1 MAALTLLVVC
11 ALAAALL
18 WAPPW
23 AGRYRLTSILS
34 RPRTGRWSAPSFRS
48 PLAIRREDAER
59 RRALIWLCRVMA
71 AELRAG
77 QPPESAL
84 RVAAVEAGPLVG
96 ELTDAESL
104 RRTARREEGLH
115 ALSYLA
121 VCWEVASETGAGLAA
136 VVDELAANLTEQE
149 ELRAEVCARTAGPRT
164 TALMLTGLPLV
175 GLAMSG
181 GLGGSPLAFLFTT
194 PLGLLCLGGG
204 LLLDLIGAWWTL
216 RLVRGAVDH
225 P

>member
-1 MAALTLLVVC
+1 MTLLVVC
-11 ALAAALL
+11 ASTAALL
-18 WAPPW
+18 WSWPRT
-23 AGRYRLTSILS
+23 GRYRLVAVLS
-34 RPRTGRWSAPSFRS
+34 PPRPERRPGPFFRS
-48 PLAIRREDAER
+48 PLAARRQDTER
-59 RRALIWLCRVMA
+59 RRAVVSLCRVMA

-96 ELTDAESL
+96 ELTDADSL
-104 RRTARREEGLH
+104 RRAAQQEEGLW

-149 ELRAEVCARTAGPRT
+149 ESRAEASARTAGPRT

-181 GLGGSPLAFLFTT
+181 GLGGSPLVFLFTT

-204 LLLDLIGAWWTL
+204 LSLDLLGAWWTL
-216 RLVRGAVDH
+216 RLVRGAVGR